1 VKWRAL
7 TNRTIESDHGYTV
20 LQCTANDV
28 PTGRYLAF
36 AGRTIC
42 IGGYDSPE
50 EAKQC
55 CDRHLYTTQQQA
67 VA

>member
-1 VKWRAL
+1 MKWRAL

-36 AGRTIC
+36 AGRTIS

-50 EAKQC
+50 EAKQAC
-55 CDRHLYTTQQQA
+55 ETHLYQTSQA